1 LGAYPIAEVPHGHIE
16 DIRRTLAMNDF
27 CELIELTAS
36 ELDEVAGG
44 RVSISHSGN
53 HSGNTT
59 DVSVVKVHVNI
70 ENNAETEIKNN
81 VNNSINL

>member
-1 LGAYPIAEVPHGHIE
+1 
-16 DIRRTLAMNDF
+16 MNDY

-53 HSGNTT
+53 GNHSGNNSHNTDI
-59 DVSVVKVHVNI
+59 DVSVRIV
-70 ENNAETEIKNN
+70 NNAYTSISND
-81 VNNSINL
+81 VNNSMNF

>member
-1 LGAYPIAEVPHGHIE
+1 
-16 DIRRTLAMNDF
+16 MNDY

-44 RVSISHSGN
+44 RVSVRGSFN

-59 DVSVVKVHVNI
+59 NTTDVSVRLHLNI
-70 ENNAETEIKNN
+70 ENNSATEINNN
-81 VNNSINL
+81 VNNSMNF